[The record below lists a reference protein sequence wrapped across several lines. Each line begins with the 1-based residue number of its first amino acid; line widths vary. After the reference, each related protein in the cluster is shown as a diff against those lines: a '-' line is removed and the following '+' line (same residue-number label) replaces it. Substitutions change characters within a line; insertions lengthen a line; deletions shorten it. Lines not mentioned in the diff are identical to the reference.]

1 MTNILQKV
9 DHASMHT
16 SLEVRVPLLDRQV
29 IDVGARLDW
38 RTCLDTQKMVGKM
51 PLRNLLNRHVSYQ
64 TTAKRGFTVPMGMWL
79 RGPLRTKFEE
89 LVLKRDNFLGFEFD
103 QKAARNI
110 YKQFENGLD
119 CSWGLWLLLSLALW
133 EETHFKP
140 TR

>member
-1 MTNILQKV
+1 
-9 DHASMHT
+9 
-16 SLEVRVPLLDRQV
+16 
-29 IDVGARLDW
+29 
-38 RTCLDTQKMVGKM
+38 
-51 PLRNLLNRHVSYQ
+51 
-64 TTAKRGFTVPMGMWL
+64 MGMWL